1 MEIKINDQ
9 ILDVSLDNEKTL
21 GEVLSAMEQ
30 WLSNSGHV
38 LSGLRIDGIDVKA
51 SQIEEAFTREID
63 SVKCL
68 EIETNTAAELTVSSL
83 VRLLEDIKEYE
94 NLNFEDKTK
103 FFENWKESVCGRLL
117 SSEIADIYELCVRTF
132 SQGDVTTQNL
142 SLIAEERLREVT
154 DPLKEC
160 EKIEPVLNEI
170 CEKLVDLPLD
180 IQTGKDMKAAQ
191 TIQLFTALTEK
202 IFRVFYQI
210 DIQGYTSDK
219 PENIKEQIIRQI
231 TEFTDVLKELLDA
244 YEKNDSVLVG
254 DLAEYEA
261 SVRIKELYKVIMENC
276 RGKNG

>member
-1 MEIKINDQ
+1 MEIKINDKA
-9 ILDVSLDNEKTL
+9 LDVSLDNEKTI
-21 GEVLSAMEQ
+21 GEILTAMEQ
-30 WLSNSGHV
+30 WLSNSGHI
-38 LSGLRIDGIDVKA
+38 LSGLRIDGIDIRA
-51 SQIEEAFTREID
+51 SQIEDAFSREID

-68 EIETNTAAELTVSSL
+68 EIETNPLSDLAVSSL

-94 NLNFEDKTK
+94 NLNFENKAN
-103 FFENWKESVCGRLL
+103 FFENWKESACGRFLNA
-117 SSEIADIYELCVRTF
+117 EIADLYGLCVRTF

-154 DPLKEC
+154 DPVKEFEC
-160 EKIEPVLNEI
+160 IKPVLNEI
-170 CEKLVDLPLD
+170 CEKLIDLPLD

-210 DIQGYTSDK
+210 DIQGYTNED

-231 TEFTDVLKELLDA
+231 TEFTDVLKELLEA

-261 SVRIKELYKVIMENC
+261 SVRIKELYTFIMENC